1 MAVPFSQLTI
11 LNTKGL
17 LAVITKYRCNFAS
30 NKSHL
35 LNHKW
40 VSVVKPKLKSA
51 KGGETPA
58 PTHRPDKMEIMKQL
72 SWRSSLESL
81 EDH

>member
-1 MAVPFSQLTI
+1 MAVPFSHLTI

-17 LAVITKYRCNFAS
+17 LTVMTKYRCNFAS

-40 VSVVKPKLKSA
+40 VSVVKPKLKYA
-51 KGGETPA
+51 EGGETSA
-58 PTHRPDKMEIMKQL
+58 ATHRPDKMEIMKQL
-72 SWRSSLESL
+72 S
-81 EDH
+81 

>member
-1 MAVPFSQLTI
+1 MAVPFSHLTI

-17 LAVITKYRCNFAS
+17 LTVMVKYRCNFAS
-30 NKSHL
+30 NKINL

-51 KGGETPA
+51 EGGETPA
-58 PTHRPDKMEIMKQL
+58 ATHRPDKMEIMKQL
-72 SWRSSLESL
+72 S
-81 EDH
+81 